1 VLVPVAAGSEDIE
14 TVTLV
19 DVFRRAGFAVDVAA
33 AGPSRTVTLAR
44 GCVLTADT
52 TLDAVHAAA
61 SDAAAASSSAY
72 DLIALPGG
80 MPGAEHL
87 RDSPALRALL
97 GAQRAARRPLAAVC
111 AAPAVVLAAHG
122 LLDGG
127 VRATA
132 HANFVARLPAPAG
145 EHERVVVDG
154 GSGAGSVTITSRGP
168 GSTLEFAL
176 ACVAALAGPA
186 KAAEVAAPM
195 HLPPGAL
202 EGVLALFP
210 SPPPP
215 PPPPPAAGKKQ

>member
-1 VLVPVAAGSEDIE
+1 MLVPVAAGSEDIE

-52 TLDAVHAAA
+52 TLDALLPGGGAA
-61 SDAAAASSSAY
+61 SAGADAAAPPAY
-72 DLIALPGG
+72 DLIAVPGG

-87 RDSPALRALL
+87 RDSPALTALL
-97 GAQRAARRPLAAVC
+97 ASQRAAGRPLAAVC
-111 AAPAVVLAAHG
+111 AAPAVVLGAHG

-132 HANFVARLPAPAG
+132 HANFLPRLPLPAG
-145 EHERVVVDG
+145 EHERVVVDARG
-154 GSGAGSVTITSRGP
+154 GGTITSRGP

-176 ACVAALAGPA
+176 ACVAAVDGAA
-186 KAAEVAAPM
+186 KAAEVAKPM

-210 SPPPP
+210 PEK
-215 PPPPPAAGKKQ
+215 AAV